1 LSKKSGKRSV
11 EYKLEK
17 MNVKA
22 SPEQVDEVL
31 KEVKSL
37 GLKKKGL
44 VNDSELK
51 EIIKKVIK

>member
-1 LSKKSGKRSV
+1 V

-31 KEVKSL
+31 KEVKAL

-44 VNDSELK
+44 VNDKELK
-51 EIIKKVIK
+51 EIVKKVIK

>member
-1 LSKKSGKRSV
+1 
-11 EYKLEK
+11 

-44 VNDSELK
+44 VSDNELK
-51 EIIKKVIK
+51 EIVKKVIK